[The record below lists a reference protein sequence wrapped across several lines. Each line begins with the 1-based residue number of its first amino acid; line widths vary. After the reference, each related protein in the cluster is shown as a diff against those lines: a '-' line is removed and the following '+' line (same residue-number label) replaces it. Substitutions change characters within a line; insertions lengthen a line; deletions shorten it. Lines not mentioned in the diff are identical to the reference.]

1 MKAIKHILT
10 AAFALATFAGTAIAG
25 DDWLTDVDAGI
36 AQAKKENKAVM
47 VEFTGSDWCPPCI
60 MMHKKVFSKSEFT
73 SKASEKFVLVKID
86 IPNKDKELKKKN
98 SKVLQKYGVR
108 GVPTVILFDAD
119 GKEFNRF
126 TASQF
131 PDVDKFLAHL
141 DSALEK
147 KDMD

>member
-1 MKAIKHILT
+1 MKAIKLFLT
-10 AAFALATFAGTAIAG
+10 TTLTSIALSAIATAG
-25 DDWLTDVDAGI
+25 SGWKTDIEAGI
-36 AQAKKENKAVM
+36 AAAKKENKAVL

-60 MMHKKVFSKSEFT
+60 MMHKKVFSKSEFVK
-73 SKASEKFVLVKID
+73 KASEKFVLVVID
-86 IPNKDKELKKKN
+86 IPNKDKELKAKNKK
-98 SKVLQKYGVR
+98 VMAKYSVR
-108 GVPTVILFDAD
+108 GVPTVILMDSE